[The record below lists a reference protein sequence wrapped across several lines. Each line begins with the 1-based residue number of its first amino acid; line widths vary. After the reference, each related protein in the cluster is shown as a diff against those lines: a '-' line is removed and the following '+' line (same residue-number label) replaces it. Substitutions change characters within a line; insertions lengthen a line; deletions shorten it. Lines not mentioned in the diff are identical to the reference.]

1 MTIKTSLKAT
11 DTSKCCDYLRYATL
25 ISIEPKNFNQLKA
38 TTSKS
43 LRDKMYKLNYNE
55 DIYNIPKNYWE
66 LVEVLA
72 VFKLFHSYPIK
83 ELNMY
88 GVVRK
93 HFLTTVT
100 RRKVFNP

>member
-43 LRDKMYKLNYNE
+43 LRDKMYKSNLTRIH

-66 LVEVLA
+66 LVEEHSIILA

-83 ELNMY
+83 EINMY

-93 HFLTTVT
+93 HFLTTET
-100 RRKVFNP
+100 R